1 MTQDNLQHI
10 KKQQTFVMIKPDGV
24 GRGLIGE
31 IVSRFEKRQL
41 KVVAMKMLQATR
53 DQITAHYPVNDPVW
67 VARLGEKS
75 LGTFKENSVDPQ
87 EFLGTDKPDEIGKKV
102 VEYLINYMTW

>member
-1 MTQDNLQHI
+1 MTQDNLQYI

-24 GRGLIGE
+24 GRGLVGE
-31 IVSRFEKRQL
+31 IISRFEKRQL

-75 LGTFKENSVDPQ
+75 L
-87 EFLGTDKPDEIGKKV
+87 
-102 VEYLINYMTW
+102 